1 MSRGPRDVA
10 VRPRSNGPVQLGQG
24 LRSNCAANCLRLVW
38 ISVYCF
44 LCPVERSL
52 SVSVL
57 SAAGKFPS
65 GGA

>member
-10 VRPRSNGPVQLGQG
+10 VRPRSNGPVQLGQC

-38 ISVYCF
+38 ISEYCF
-44 LCPVERSL
+44 LCPVESL
-52 SVSVL
+52 SIPVL
-57 SAAGKFPS
+57 PAAGKFPS